1 VFFITSKTM
10 KKINIQLFLIGF
22 SLLFTF
28 SFVGIIQA
36 QGDSTTTV
44 INTINQLRSQ
54 RGLAPLLP
62 DPALMQIAQQHSQYQ
77 ASIGTWTHYSADG
90 SRPKDR
96 AYAAGFGNGATIFIS
111 ENVAY
116 GTNMSIMETIN
127 GPWND
132 PEHHHTMYNPS
143 AKYIGA
149 GVAYSG
155 DFVYYT
161 VDTGYYVGDPAP
173 TPEYPA
179 VSYTPAASVFPTVV
193 PVIVSTPLSDGTVK
207 HIVQGGQT
215 LWTIAAVYDIPLEV
229 LNQINEF
236 EPDKVLLLGDEVII
250 QPSYTPTNTPIG
262 EPSATL
268 PPRFSHTPSLAA
280 PEGTPVLFNL
290 STAKATE
297 DLAIEPRFQSSG
309 KNPTVII
316 LAVII
321 SGGTLLAA
329 LLFSLRKKD

>member
-1 VFFITSKTM
+1 
-10 KKINIQLFLIGF
+10 
-22 SLLFTF
+22 
-28 SFVGIIQA
+28 
-36 QGDSTTTV
+36 
-44 INTINQLRSQ
+44 
-54 RGLAPLLP
+54 
-62 DPALMQIAQQHSQYQ
+62 
-77 ASIGTWTHYSADG
+77 
-90 SRPKDR
+90 
-96 AYAAGFGNGATIFIS
+96 IS

-132 PEHHHTMYNPS
+132 PEHHHTMYNPN

-155 DFVYYT
+155 DLVFYT

-173 TPEYPA
+173 TPEYPV
-179 VSYTPAASVFPTVV
+179 VSGTPSASVFPSAV

-215 LWTIAAVYDIPLEV
+215 LWTIAAVYNIPLEI
-229 LNQINEF
+229 LNEINGF
-236 EPDKVLLLGDEVII
+236 EPDTVLLPGDEVII
-250 QPSYTPTNTPIG
+250 QPSYTPTSTPIG

-268 PPRFSHTPSLAA
+268 PLRFSHTPSLTA
-280 PEGTPVLFNL
+280 PKGTPVLFNL

-297 DLAIEPRFQSSG
+297 GLAIEPRFQSSG
-309 KNPTVII
+309 KNPTIII

-321 SGGTLLAA
+321 SGGTLLTA

>member
-1 VFFITSKTM
+1 M
-10 KKINIQLFLIGF
+10 KKTRVQFFLIGF
-22 SLLFTF
+22 TLLLTF
-28 SFVGIIQA
+28 SFVGISQA

-44 INTINQLRSQ
+44 INTINLLRAQ

-77 ASIGTWTHYSADG
+77 ASIGTWTHISADG
-90 SRPKDR
+90 SRPRDR
-96 AYAAGFGNGATIFIS
+96 AIAAGFGNGATPFIS

-116 GTNMSIMETIN
+116 GTNMSIMETID

-155 DFVYYT
+155 DVVFYT

-179 VSYTPAASVFPTVV
+179 VSGTPSASVFPSVV
-193 PVIVSTPLSDGTVK
+193 PVIVSTPLSDGTIK
-207 HIVQGGQT
+207 HIVQDGQT
-215 LWTIAAVYDIPLEV
+215 LWTIAAVYNISLEV
-229 LNQINEF
+229 LNQINGF
-236 EPDKVLLLGDEVII
+236 EPDTVLLPGDEVII
-250 QPSYTPTNTPIG
+250 QPSYTPTSTPIG

-268 PPRFSHTPSLAA
+268 PLRFSHTPSLTA
-280 PEGTPVLFNL
+280 PEGTPVLFKP
-290 STAKATE
+290 STAAATE
-297 DLAIEPRFQSSG
+297 YLPIEPRFQSSG
-309 KNPTVII
+309 KNPTIII

-321 SGGTLLAA
+321 SGGTLLTA
-329 LLFSLRKKD
+329 LLFSLGKKN

>member
-1 VFFITSKTM
+1 M
-10 KKINIQLFLIGF
+10 KKIRIQLFLIGF
-22 SLLFTF
+22 TLLLTF
-28 SFVGIIQA
+28 SFVAIIQA

-44 INTINQLRSQ
+44 IDTINQLRSQ

-77 ASIGTWTHYSADG
+77 ASIGIWTHISADG
-90 SRPKDR
+90 SRPRDR
-96 AYAAGFGNGATIFIS
+96 AIAAGFGNGATPFIS

-116 GTNMSIMETIN
+116 GVNMSIMETID

-155 DFVYYT
+155 NLVFYT

-179 VSYTPAASVFPTVV
+179 VSGTPSASVFPSVV

-215 LWTIAAVYDIPLEV
+215 LWTIAAVYNIPLEV
-229 LNQINEF
+229 LNKINGF
-236 EPDKVLLLGDEVII
+236 EPDTVLQPGDEVII

-268 PPRFSHTPSLAA
+268 PPRFSHTPSLTA
-280 PEGTPVLFNL
+280 PEETPVLFTL
-290 STAKATE
+290 PTAATAK
-297 DLAIEPRFQSSG
+297 DLPVEPRFQSSG
-309 KNPTVII
+309 KNPTIII

-321 SGGTLLAA
+321 SGGTLLTA
-329 LLFSLRKKD
+329 LMFSLRKKN